1 MPFPQRARAHER
13 ILSAGLI
20 VGPTAFISAW
30 LLSGAVTPGYSPTRD
45 HISDLAAIDAPT
57 RTLMNAGFAAFA
69 ISVGAAAV
77 PARRFLGEPAAL
89 VLGANA
95 LLTVGIMLAPL
106 GRSEHGDVAHGAL
119 AGLGYLALAAMAP
132 SAAPTIIKRRRRLGL
147 ASVGVGVASMAC
159 LGLSLIRPEA
169 GFWQR
174 AGITV
179 TDAWLITMGL
189 LAVTG
194 ADRGRA

>member
-1 MPFPQRARAHER
+1 M
-13 ILSAGLI
+13 I
-20 VGPTAFISAW
+20 VGPAAFISAW
-30 LLSGAVTPGYSPTRD
+30 ALSGALTPGYSPTRD

-57 RTLMNAGFAAFA
+57 RALMNAGFAAFA
-69 ISVGAAAV
+69 VSVAAAAV
-77 PARRFLGEPAAL
+77 PARRFLGKPAAV

-95 LLTVGIMLAPL
+95 LLTVGIMFAPL
-106 GRSEHGDVAHGAL
+106 GRSEGGDVAHGAV

-132 SAAPTIIKRRRRLGL
+132 SAVPTIIKRRRRLGL

-179 TDAWLITMGL
+179 TDAWLITMGV
-189 LAVTG
+189 LAVRG